1 MRSLLVTSEDLLVF
15 VDADLSRG
23 SEILPAGDGSCSSG
37 HHDFFMGRS
46 SA

>member
-23 SEILPAGDGSCSSG
+23 SEILPAGGTVHAVPAIMVLYS
-37 HHDFFMGRS
+37 R
-46 SA
+46 AN